1 MSHGTFACVSAA
13 CFVALV
19 AIAHDGLRATPVP
32 VVHVG
37 TAAAVALGVVHP
49 QPEASRPPAQGDH
62 SDDSVHPNDSEH
74 SDYSDADLLAV
85 RSFFGERDFGLL
97 PAEIDEIGR
106 MILSQSERVG
116 LDPNV
121 VLALIAVESSGNP
134 AALSHVDARGLMQ
147 LLPATARA
155 ESERLGLLWKGANS
169 LFDPVVN
176 VQLGISYLAHLV
188 DRFDDLE
195 TALVAYNWGPTRIA
209 RVMRRG
215 KRVPSRYRLRVMS
228 EFAALS
234 LARA

>member
-1 MSHGTFACVSAA
+1 
-13 CFVALV
+13 
-19 AIAHDGLRATPVP
+19 
-32 VVHVG
+32 
-37 TAAAVALGVVHP
+37 VVHP
-49 QPEASRPPAQGDH
+49 QPEASRRSAQGDY
-62 SDDSVHPNDSEH
+62 SDYFDSSDDSEH
-74 SDYSDADLLAV
+74 SDYSDADLIAV
-85 RSFFGERDFGLL
+85 RNFFGKRDFGLL

-147 LLPATARA
+147 LLPATARG

-188 DRFDDLE
+188 ERFDDLE

-215 KRVPSRYRLRVMS
+215 KPLPSQYRHRVMS
-228 EFAALS
+228 EFATLN